1 MSYEDEAAFIN
12 SLPHRLRI
20 KYGLTNHPSDSQI
33 AVWYAKTKNYIAG
46 GADAEEAGRRAALE
60 AFGELDAVLLFS
72 EADTIAALLARA
84 AAKN

>member
-1 MSYEDEAAFIN
+1 MSLDDELAFVN

-20 KYGLTNHPSDSQI
+20 KYGLNNYPTDAQI
-33 AVWYAKTKNYIAG
+33 AEWLSSTAAFIDRG
-46 GADAEEAGRRAALE
+46 MDAEDAGRRAALE

-84 AAKN
+84 AAKD

>member
-1 MSYEDEAAFIN
+1 MSFDDEIGFTS

-20 KYGLTNHPSDSQI
+20 KYGLTTYPSDEQI
-33 AVWYAKTKNYIAG
+33 AVWRAKANGHIEG
-46 GADAEEAGRRAALE
+46 GLNAEDAGRRAAFE

-84 AAKN
+84 AAKE

>member
-1 MSYEDEAAFIN
+1 MSLEEELAFAN

-20 KYGLTNHPSDSQI
+20 KYGLTNYPTEAQI
-33 AVWYAKTKNYIAG
+33 ADWLRKTSAFIEG
-46 GADAEEAGRRAALE
+46 GMDAEDAGRHAALK

-84 AAKN
+84 AAKD